1 MSDIET
7 ALPITTGMTGN
18 TNVATLDSAAFELLE
33 NLYPYRGTLKV
44 EPFFLPYL
52 YKEGTGRS
60 DNYIFINNYSTKT
73 SLFAVKIDKA
83 LYVPNHTGEATV
95 PLVKLGDLYDDV
107 DSTTLYTD
115 FDDTAILQYSP
126 WAWTTSSS
134 AFFTKPG
141 LPLSRIVEDNTKP
154 YGYKIEVVPATFVGN
169 VSQKPVYISAKYIIA
184 TKDRLFLANCW
195 EDGQYLPTRIHW
207 SDLNKPLNFATSNTS
222 EADVFDLGV
231 NSDDITGL
239 AYTNSVVI
247 ILTKN
252 SIWRS
257 DYQGFE
263 TKFKTSLLTSNTG
276 CLFHYSTIT
285 INEVVYFIGKDNF
298 YALNRLTLVPI
309 GTDIWDWW
317 KANVNFTGL
326 QNVIAQ
332 YELEQNSIT
341 WVFPRKVAD
350 DSKLWGLKYNIDEAK
365 WSTRDLQ
372 I

>member
-7 ALPITTGMTGN
+7 ALPIITGMTGN

-33 NLYPYRGTLKV
+33 NLYPYKGTLKA

-52 YKEGTGRS
+52 RMNGAGVS

-83 LYVPNHTGEATV
+83 LYVPVNMEGDTL
-95 PLVKLGDLYDDV
+95 PLTKLGNLYDAV
-107 DSTTLYTD
+107 GSTTLYAD
-115 FDDTAILQYSP
+115 FDDKAILQYAP

-141 LPLSRIVEDNTKP
+141 LPLSRIVEDNEELH
-154 YGYKIEVVPATFVGN
+154 GYKVEVVPATFIGN
-169 VSQKPVYISAKYIIA
+169 VSQQAVYISAKYIIA

-239 AYTNSVVI
+239 SYSNGVVVI
-247 ILTKN
+247 FTKN

-263 TKFKTSLLTSNTG
+263 TKFKTSLLTNNTG
-276 CLFHYSTIT
+276 CLFHYSAIT

-298 YALNRLTLVPI
+298 YALNELTLVPL

-317 KANVNFTGL
+317 KENVDFAGL

-341 WVFPRKVAD
+341 WVFPRKTTG

>member
-1 MSDIET
+1 MSDIEA

-33 NLYPYRGTLKV
+33 NLYPYKGTLKA

-52 YKEGTGRS
+52 RKEGTGVS

-83 LYVPNHTGEATV
+83 LYIPTNMVGDTF
-95 PLVKLGDLYDDV
+95 PLTKLGDLYADV
-107 DSTTLYTD
+107 DATVLYSD
-115 FDDTAILQYSP
+115 FDDKAILQYAP

-141 LPLSRIVEDNTKP
+141 LPLSRIVEDNAAQF
-154 YGYKIEVVPATFVGN
+154 GYKIEVVPATFIGN
-169 VSQKPVYISAKYIIA
+169 VSNQAVYISAKYIIA

-239 AYTNSVVI
+239 AYSNCVVVI
-247 ILTKN
+247 FTKN

-263 TKFKTSLLTSNTG
+263 TKFRTSLLTSNNG
-276 CLFHYSTIT
+276 CLFHYSAIT

-298 YALNRLTLVPI
+298 YALNGLTLVPL

-317 KANVNFTGL
+317 KENADFAGL
-326 QNVIAQ
+326 RNVIAQ
-332 YELEQNSIT
+332 YELAQNSIT
-341 WVFPRKVAD
+341 WVFPRKTTGG
-350 DSKLWGLKYNIDEAK
+350 SKLWGLKYNIDEAK